1 MPCRFVAR
9 LLAVLFVGAIAAS
22 AHAQTAA
29 PAGSPDRAAIEKIV
43 RDYLLRHPEVLVEA
57 MAELNKRML
66 RQAVTENSQQIFQDP
81 QSPSAGNPK
90 GDVTIVEFFDYHC
103 GYCKQV
109 HEPLLQ
115 ALREDGNLRIVFKE
129 LPILAPESRVAAAAA
144 LAANRQ
150 GKYVEFHN
158 ALMGARG
165 RLGKDRVLA
174 MAREHKLDVDRL
186 ERDMDSSDIQSAIEA
201 NLQLAAALKIEGTP
215 AFVVGDQ
222 IVPGALDIDQIREL
236 IAEARAR

>member
-1 MPCRFVAR
+1 MHSRFVVR
-9 LLAVLFVGAIAAS
+9 LLAFIFAGAIAAS
-22 AHAQTAA
+22 AHAQTPA
-29 PAGSPDRAAIEKIV
+29 PAESPDRAAIEKIV

-57 MAELNKRML
+57 MGELNKRIL
-66 RQAVTENSQQIFQDP
+66 RQAVAENSQQLFHDP
-81 QSPSAGNPK
+81 ESPTAGNPK

-115 ALREDGNLRIVFKE
+115 VLREDRNLRIVYKE
-129 LPILAPESRVAAAAA
+129 LPILAPESRIAAAAG

-150 GKYVEFHN
+150 GKYAEFHD
-158 ALMGARG
+158 ALMSARG

-174 MAREHKLDVDRL
+174 MAKEHKLDVARL
-186 ERDMDSSDIQSAIEA
+186 QTDMESGAIQAAIEA

-222 IVPGALDIDQIREL
+222 IVPGALDLDQIRKL
-236 IAEARAR
+236 IADARAR

>member
-1 MPCRFVAR
+1 MPSRFVLR
-9 LLAVLFVGAIAAS
+9 LLALIFAGALAAS
-22 AHAQTAA
+22 VHAQT
-29 PAGSPDRAAIEKIV
+29 PAESPDRAAIEKIV

-57 MAELNKRML
+57 MAELNKRIL
-66 RQAVTENSQQIFQDP
+66 RQAVAENSRQLFQDP
-81 QSPSAGNPK
+81 ESPTAGNPK

-115 ALREDGNLRIVFKE
+115 ALREDRNLRIVYKE
-129 LPILAPESRVAAAAA
+129 LPILAPESRIAAAAA
-144 LAANRQ
+144 LAANKQ

-158 ALMGARG
+158 ALMSARG

-174 MAREHKLDVDRL
+174 IAKEHKLDVARM
-186 ERDMDSSDIQSAIEA
+186 ETDMDSRDIQSAIEA
-201 NLQLAAALKIEGTP
+201 NLQLAAALKVEGTP
-215 AFVVGDQ
+215 AFVIGDQ
-222 IVPGALDIDQIREL
+222 IVAGALDIDQIRKL

>member
-81 QSPSAGNPK
+81 QSPSAGNP
-90 GDVTIVEFFDYHC
+90 
-103 GYCKQV
+103 KQV